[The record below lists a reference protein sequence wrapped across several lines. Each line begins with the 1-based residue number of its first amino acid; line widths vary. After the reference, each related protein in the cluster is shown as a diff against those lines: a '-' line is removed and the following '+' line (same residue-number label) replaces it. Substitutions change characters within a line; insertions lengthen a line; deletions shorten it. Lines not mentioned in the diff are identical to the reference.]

1 MPRLPTIL
9 VIGSQDMSTM
19 LGASGWSLSRV
30 AMVIA
35 LLVAPARLVAGRQL
49 AAVVAPARLL
59 VDRRVR
65 DAAQL
70 ADQRPVGG
78 GDGRREPAAGRRVHE
93 RHELVGEAGHRAR
106 DADPA
111 DVRAAADAVHPAAL
125 GDVAVDDRPP
135 AADLDQALG
144 RVVVQR
150 EVALLVVAGA
160 VAALVDGL
168 AEQPCRPQL
177 VV

>member
-19 LGASGWSLSRV
+19 LGASGWTLSRV

-35 LLVAPARLVAGRQL
+35 LLVAPARLVAGGQL
-49 AAVVAPARLL
+49 VAVVAPARLL

-78 GDGRREPAAGRRVHE
+78 GDGRREPTAGRRVYE
-93 RHELVGEAGHRAR
+93 RHDLKGEAGHPLCRTR
-106 DADPA
+106 PTEPGLPA
-111 DVRAAADAVHPAAL
+111 HGAHPDEL
-125 GDVAVDDRPP
+125 GP
-135 AADLDQALG
+135 
-144 RVVVQR
+144 
-150 EVALLVVAGA
+150 
-160 VAALVDGL
+160 L
-168 AEQPCRPQL
+168 A
-177 VV
+177 